1 MRIDT
6 TKTRLVCCAA
16 LKAPFSL
23 FFALRYLRPKRSF
36 VSVISIITVLGV
48 AVGIMSLIVVLAV
61 MTGFDHELRK
71 KVLGFEPHLFASGP
85 EMLDHWRDV
94 DAILQKTPGVLAT
107 APYVQGPVILV
118 FGDARSTPILRG
130 IDADREEEV
139 THIRSALQQGKFDLE
154 MDAQGKSNKV
164 VIGTQLAKD
173 LGATIGDT
181 ITVYAPGNVSAV
193 LEKLDKA
200 QAGED
205 SKKALDDL
213 RAMVLPAELEIT
225 GIFSSGRYL
234 YDANYLLV
242 SLNIAQ
248 ELNGLGDGVQ
258 GISLRTADPYQ
269 VENVKQ
275 NFYVK
280 LSHTRLPGV
289 DHEPDV
295 ELMSWIDTN
304 HELFDALRVERN
316 SMFSI
321 LLIIILVAG
330 FCIVNT
336 LITITTQKTRE
347 IGIMKALGATQ
358 GQIVSV
364 FLLFG
369 IIVDLLG
376 TTLGLA
382 QAGLIIYFRNPAKNL
397 LASALHVE
405 IFPSSI
411 YQFSEIPAT
420 IDLRD
425 VLIICGSA
433 FVISTLAAF
442 IPAYMASRL
451 DPVKALRF
459 E

>member
-1 MRIDT
+1 MRIDRGE
-6 TKTRLVCCAA
+6 TRLVCCAP

-23 FFALRYLRPKRSF
+23 FFALRYLRPKRTF
-36 VSVISIITVLGV
+36 VSAISIITVLGV
-48 AVGIMSLIVVLAV
+48 ALGIWTLIVVLAV

-85 EMLDHWRDV
+85 EMFDHWRDV
-94 DAILQKTPGVLAT
+94 DALLQKSPGVLAT

-130 IDADREEEV
+130 IDPDREEEV
-139 THIRSALQQGKFDLE
+139 THIRTALTQGKFDLE
-154 MDAQGKSNKV
+154 MDAEGKSNKV
-164 VIGTQLAKD
+164 VIGAQLAKD
-173 LGATIGDT
+173 LGAVLGDT

-200 QAGED
+200 QSGED
-205 SKKALDDL
+205 SKRALEDL
-213 RAMVLPAELEIT
+213 RAMVLPAQLEIT

-258 GISLRTADPYQ
+258 GISMRTADPYQ
-269 VENVKQ
+269 VDTVKER
-275 NFYVK
+275 FYAK
-280 LSHTRLPGV
+280 LANTRIPGV
-289 DHEPDV
+289 DHPPDV

-304 HELFDALRVERN
+304 HEMFDALRVER
-316 SMFSI
+316 SSLFMI
-321 LLIIILVAG
+321 LLIIVVVAA

-347 IGIMKALGATQ
+347 IGVMKALGATQ
-358 GQIVSV
+358 GQIVTV

-369 IIVDLLG
+369 IMVDLLG
-376 TTLGLA
+376 TALGLV
-382 QAGLIIYFRNPAKNL
+382 QAVLTIGFRNQAKNF
-397 LASALHVE
+397 LASALHIE

-411 YQFSEIPAT
+411 YQFSEIPASIET
-420 IDLRD
+420 RD
-425 VLIICGSA
+425 VLIICISA
-433 FVISTLAAF
+433 LVISTLAAF
-442 IPAYMASRL
+442 LPAYRASRL

>member
-6 TKTRLVCCAA
+6 NATPLVCCPP
-16 LKAPFSL
+16 LKLPFSL
-23 FFALRYLRPKRSF
+23 FFALRYLRPKGTF
-36 VSVISIITVLGV
+36 VSVISIITVMGV
-48 AVGIMSLIVVLAV
+48 ALGIWTPIVVLAV

-71 KVLGFEPHLFASGP
+71 KVLGFEPHLFATGP
-85 EMLDHWRDV
+85 EMIDHWRDV
-94 DAILQKTPGVLAT
+94 DAVLQKSPGVLAT

-139 THIRSALQQGKFDLE
+139 THIRSALTQGKFDLD
-154 MDAQGKSNKV
+154 MDAEGKSNKV
-164 VIGTQLAKD
+164 VIGSQLAKD
-173 LGATIGDT
+173 LGATLGDT

-200 QAGED
+200 QSGED
-205 SKKALDDL
+205 SKKALEDL
-213 RAMVLPAELEIT
+213 RALVLPAELEIT
-225 GIFSSGRYL
+225 GIFTSGRYL

-248 ELNGLGDGVQ
+248 ELNGLSDGVQ

-269 VENVKQ
+269 VETVKMH
-275 NFYVK
+275 FYEK
-280 LSHTRLPGV
+280 LATTHIPGL
-289 DHEPDV
+289 DQPPDV

-304 HELFDALRVERN
+304 HEMFDALRVER
-316 SMFSI
+316 SSLFMI
-321 LLIIILVAG
+321 LLIIIVVAA

-358 GQIVSV
+358 GQIVGV
-364 FLLFG
+364 FFLFG
-369 IIVDLLG
+369 VIVDLLG
-376 TTLGLA
+376 TAFGLLMAVSTLGL
-382 QAGLIIYFRNPAKNL
+382 RNRAKDVL
-397 LASALHVE
+397 SAAFHVE
-405 IFPSSI
+405 IFPASI
-411 YQFSEIPAT
+411 YQFSEIPASIET
-420 IDLRD
+420 RD
-425 VLIICGSA
+425 VVIICVSA
-433 FVISTLAAF
+433 LVISAGAAL
-442 IPAYMASRL
+442 IPAYLASRL

>member
-1 MRIDT
+1 LRIDT